1 MKSKVLVVETAVIVF
16 CPSSTPPAPVTVTTL
31 PIPKPWVVLLVSRAV
46 ATFDDSETNLFE
58 SATLMS
64 ARVAEPAGDT
74 AVEVI
79 VPAYVLANL
88 IEVEPDTVMVLT
100 PSNGAPTPAMVMEFP
115 TARPC
120 PVGTVSVATLL
131 ANDLLVTATCTPAK
145 VARPVGEIGVEV
157 TAGCA
162 T

>member
-1 MKSKVLVVETAVIVF
+1 M
-16 CPSSTPPAPVTVTTL
+16 
-31 PIPKPWVVLLVSRAV
+31 LLVSRAV

-74 AVEVI
+74 AVEVML
-79 VPAYVLANL
+79 PEYVLANL
-88 IEVEPDTVMVLT
+88 IEVEPDTVMVFT
-100 PSNGAPTPAMVMEFP
+100 PSNGAPTPSMVTVFP

-120 PVGTVSVATLL
+120 PRGRVSVATLL
-131 ANDLLVTATCTPAK
+131 ANDLLVTATCTPAN

>member
-1 MKSKVLVVETAVIVF
+1 MVF

-31 PIPKPWVVLLVSRAV
+31 PTPKPWVVLLVSRAV
-46 ATFDDSETNLFE
+46 ATFEANETNLFD
-58 SATLMS
+58 SGTLMS

-88 IEVEPDTVMVLT
+88 IEVELDTVMVLT
-100 PSNGAPTPAMVMEFP
+100 PSKGAPTPSIEMVFP

-120 PVGTVSVATLL
+120 PVGTVRMATLL
-131 ANDLLVTATCTPAK
+131 ANDLLVTATCTPAN
-145 VARPVGEIGVEV
+145 VARPVGEIGEEV

>member
-1 MKSKVLVVETAVIVF
+1 
-16 CPSSTPPAPVTVTTL
+16 
-31 PIPKPWVVLLVSRAV
+31 VVLLVSRAV

-74 AVEVI
+74 AVEVML
-79 VPAYVLANL
+79 PEYVLANL
-88 IEVEPDTVMVLT
+88 IEVEPDTVMVFT
-100 PSNGAPTPAMVMEFP
+100 PSNGAPTPSMVTVFP

-120 PVGTVSVATLL
+120 PRGRVSVAMLL
-131 ANDLLVTATCTPAK
+131 ANDLLVTATCTPAN